1 MWPVYERKGYQMY
14 RLENKPLDFT
24 PHQNEEYNH
33 IKKQYVKHLLTMVG
47 GIKYEYDVWTAG
59 GIVSEELAKYMGL
72 NLIMDRPKTPY
83 VNTMFV
89 FDVIETEKNP
99 DIYLNQIKEYCHS
112 YTQVFI
118 TCPCRTIM
126 SFWSYNHWH
135 EIDPLRF
142 KHLVEGC
149 GFKIVQHK
157 DKIIWKK
164 WHQYIG
170 FRGILRLLFGHYH
183 LHIYELRL
191 K

>member
-1 MWPVYERKGYQMY
+1 MLLLWAMRAVHERKGCQMY

-33 IKKQYVKHLLTMVG
+33 IKKQYVKHLLTMVEG
-47 GIKYEYDVWTAG
+47 AEDPIFSPG
-59 GIVSEELAKYMGL
+59 GIVANKLLEILMTKISYAHPSE
-72 NLIMDRPKTPY
+72 
-83 VNTMFV
+83 TMFL
-89 FDVIETEKNP
+89 FDIIETLKDP
-99 DIYLNQIKEYCHS
+99 EYFLTDCRDS
-112 YTQVFI
+112 CDENTRIFI

-157 DKIIWKK
+157 DKII
-164 WHQYIG
+164 
-170 FRGILRLLFGHYH
+170 
-183 LHIYELRL
+183 L
-191 K
+191 KTI

>member
-1 MWPVYERKGYQMY
+1 MY
-14 RLENKPLDFT
+14 RLEKRELDTT

-33 IKKQYVKHLLTMVG
+33 IKKQYVKHITKICKTIRSL
-47 GIKYEYDVWTAG
+47 KAPYWSSG
-59 GIVSEELAKYMGL
+59 GIVSDKMCKVFNFAINDKDYFL
-72 NLIMDRPKTPY
+72 RPPVM
-83 VNTMFV
+83 VNTIFI
-89 FDVIETEKNP
+89 FDYIETDPNP
-99 DIYLNQIKEYCHS
+99 GYYLEYLKSICNED
-112 YTQVFI
+112 TRIFI

-135 EIDPLRF
+135 EIDPYRF

-164 WHQYIG
+164 WYQYIG